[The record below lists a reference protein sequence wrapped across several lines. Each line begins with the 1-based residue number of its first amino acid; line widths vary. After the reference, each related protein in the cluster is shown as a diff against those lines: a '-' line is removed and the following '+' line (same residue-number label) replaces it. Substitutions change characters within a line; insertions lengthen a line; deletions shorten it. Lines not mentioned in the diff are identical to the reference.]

1 MNIPSFTQV
10 AGNLA
15 NMGYYPTT
23 EADCRAIATHLNG
36 YSFTMLDPCCGTGD
50 ALKTITANMQGYGEA
65 LGIEIEEGRAEEAK
79 GNLNDVINEDFFAL
93 HIENGSFG
101 AIFLNPP
108 YFKTEALHQPFI
120 EKATDI
126 LAVEGILILIIPV
139 YELSGK
145 TAAFL
150 SSFYEDFRVF
160 RTIDQRFQQAVLF
173 GKKRKKPVIK
183 DGDEIEAM
191 GHAAVQI
198 GRIGP
203 YDLKYEIPVTKSV
216 QDIRIIH
223 KGIDPER
230 LKLELDR
237 FTEDWEK
244 ITALIPDNALVRTP
258 LLPLRKGH
266 LAQVLASGL
275 VDGVVEDKETG
286 KRYLIKGTTTRVEE
300 VIEETE
306 EEIKTVNKDV
316 VTILMMDESGTI
328 EKIK

>member
-23 EADCRAIATHLNG
+23 EADCRAIATSITG
-36 YSFTMLDPCCGTGD
+36 YSYTMMDPCCGAGD

-79 GNLNDVINEDFFAL
+79 KNLSDVINEDFFAL
-93 HIENGSFG
+93 QIENRSFG
-101 AIFLNPP
+101 GIFLNPP
-108 YFKTEALHQPFI
+108 YFKNEALHQPFI

-126 LAVEGILILIIPV
+126 LAIEGILILIIPI
-139 YELSGK
+139 YELSGR
-145 TAAFL
+145 TADFL
-150 SSFYEDFRVF
+150 ASFYEDYKVF
-160 RTIDQRFQQAVLF
+160 RTIDQRFQQAVFF
-173 GKKRKKPVIK
+173 GKKRKKPGIK
-183 DGDEIEAM
+183 DGAEIEAL
-191 GHAAVQI
+191 GQTASQI
-198 GRIGP
+198 SRIGP
-203 YDLKYEIPVTKSV
+203 YDLKYEIPITRNI
-216 QDIRIIH
+216 QDIRILH
-223 KGIDPER
+223 KGIDPEK
-230 LKLELDR
+230 LSLELDR

-244 ITALIPDNALVRTP
+244 LTSLIPDNALVRTP

-316 VTILMMDESGTI
+316 VTILMMDETGII